1 MASLRLFAETGTDW
15 HGCGRDPL
23 DVAGVNIGRRLT
35 RQKVA
40 KGSRNLLTRTIEAEI
55 IPRLMV
61 AHRSPDPSGALRER
75 EAGQPSADDIVD
87 FVGLLLSH
95 DVTVASAYI
104 ESMCQQ
110 GTSLECVFLDLM
122 APAARYLGELWQQD
136 LCDFTDVTIA
146 LARMQQ
152 LLREL
157 APAFETEAAPQLSTR
172 SALLVA
178 APADQHTFGVF
189 IVQEFFRRAGWQVR
203 GGYVSS
209 IDELLDLVSGEAFD
223 LVGLSVSNEIEPDNF
238 AAVICGI
245 REAALRRNTRIM
257 VGGRFFLEHPEYV
270 ARVGADAT
278 AQDGRRA
285 VLRLSSL
292 LRTNALR

>member
-15 HGCGRDPL
+15 HGCGL
-23 DVAGVNIGRRLT
+23 DSLDIAGVKVGQRLA

-40 KGSRNLLTRTIEAEI
+40 NGSRKLLTRTIEAEI

-61 AHRSPDPSGALRER
+61 AHRSPTQNEVLRNG
-75 EAGQPSADDIVD
+75 EASPTADDVVD
-87 FVGLLLSH
+87 FVGLLLSC

-110 GTSLECVFLDLM
+110 GTSLECIFLDLM

-146 LARMQQ
+146 LSRMQQ

-157 APAFETEAAPQLSTR
+157 APAFETEAEPPSSTR

-178 APADQHTFGVF
+178 APGDQHTFGVF
-189 IVQEFFRRAGWQVR
+189 IVQEFFRRAGWRVR
-203 GGYVSS
+203 GGYVGS
-209 IDELLDLVSGEAFD
+209 IDELLNIVSGETFD
-223 LVGLSVSNEIEPDNF
+223 LVGLSVSNVIETEHF
-238 AAVICGI
+238 AAVICCI
-245 REAALRRNTRIM
+245 REAALPRTTCIM

-270 ARVGADAT
+270 VRVGADAT